1 MGSCTSNQ
9 NVKESA
15 KKHMQESPNTAGQP
29 KPMMVTQEQA
39 TSPPLK
45 IISNTEDLS
54 NFPEFFYL
62 DRQKASLYYITKS
75 QTTEFLLKSHFNLP
89 LDSALTI
96 LPNGLVISV
105 GGLIK
110 QSLVKLV
117 YTVDLQTKVVSE
129 LPELPIACKLG
140 QLHALG
146 DYIYYIG
153 GVKNGKSDMEQAP
166 MMRFNY
172 RLSLWEDLW
181 RYGEQFQFDRIVNMG
196 TCAFGNKILLIGGQR
211 ITSTGN
217 LRNNKKIYSI
227 AVEEDFKVKL
237 ESKIPFKVLRP
248 SIANGRKNAVVAG
261 GTNPKT
267 GTPSRGSFLIIT
279 QGDGLKI
286 VKFADLSFD
295 LKENYPAIYEQDT
308 AIFISRPFIAVRV
321 KKINNW
327 IGFEISGKESR
338 KVLNFGHEKRPEDPS
353 SDESVAIENASKQ
366 NIRGERQVSNEVVVR
381 YSSVYSESPRK
392 NVGSALNTERKIED
406 LNENNEKVLNDFPNI
421 SEIKKYASESNSEY
435 SDDTEKFRENQEVPK
450 FVPVQMQDSNVNLSN
465 LELRLKTNESC
476 MDDPK
481 LPDKQVKLVFKEL
494 SSKSSKSSGSSS
506 SQSKSPRGS
515 KNLKSKKSSK
525 SSKSK
530 KSSSSS
536 SSSKSSNS
544 SISSFDPQNMKY
556 EPHPDVDYFNQLSP
570 KDELKVASKRSSESD
585 IEIIVGGN
593 NIPIPSLELLSAEK
607 ASFPSQNIP
616 INPIPFFQP
625 PAPVGA
631 KSLKPNQAPLEHPE
645 FAESKK
651 LLKSSSSSQSES
663 SKSKSSK
670 KVSKNSSLSS
680 ISSNMQKPSIKYSE
694 PALINPKPDVPILKF
709 PVKKNKHNESLS
721 SKSKSKNPKTITI
734 SSSDSDS
741 GSGSSITSDNNDI
754 DIFTSPIKKIEVQK
768 PDLMTIEE
776 QVFAK
781 PVSHTDIIEES
792 PETEVNIE
800 ILTLSSPIQESEF
813 NQLKP
818 ESPNLKFEMKPVEF
832 DLIFDLPQAK
842 PVSDPKSNLIPSLK
856 NPKPLEKSKSSQG
869 FVSIDVSKAKP
880 STPLLKTVQFQEPLP
895 PRLPSFSFP
904 KKPKPL
910 GVISV
915 KNLVPIKSPNLFKSP
930 SEENIKFNTFKSSS
944 PVKSQDFGQVY
955 SKTISSRSNLVR
967 NIQVPS
973 GSGRKN
979 EKGKFKSQYFFSEDN
994 MQKLVDIIATE
1005 FEVNRVYCGLI
1016 RTANEFQ
1023 DFVYKMVDGKVIEYK
1038 NLFNLFSGITLI
1050 FGKKEFSDKQV
1061 GGILRRSE
1069 IGNIKEKIDG
1079 HCFALAVYK
1088 GYKTALLKKR

>member
-15 KKHMQESPNTAGQP
+15 KKHMQESSNTAGQP
-29 KPMMVTQEQA
+29 KPMTITQEQV
-39 TSPPLK
+39 SSQPLK
-45 IISNTEDLS
+45 ISSSIEELS

-62 DRQKASLYYITKS
+62 DRQKATLYYINKT

-96 LPNGLVISV
+96 LPNGLLVSA
-105 GGLIK
+105 GGLVK
-110 QSLVKLV
+110 QSLVKLF
-117 YTVDLQTKVVSE
+117 YTVDLQTKVVSD

-146 DYIYYIG
+146 DNIYYVG
-153 GVKNGKSDMEQAP
+153 AVKNGKSDMEQAP

-172 RLSLWEDLW
+172 RLGIWEDLW

-196 TCAFGNKILLIGGQR
+196 TCAFGNKILLIGGQV
-211 ITSTGN
+211 ITSSGN

-237 ESKIPFKVLRP
+237 EGKIPFKVLRP

-261 GTNPKT
+261 GINPKT

-295 LKENYPAIYEQDT
+295 LRENYPAIYEQDT

-327 IGFEISGKESR
+327 IGFEISGKDSR
-338 KVLNFGHEKRPEDPS
+338 KVLAFGHEKRPEDPS

-381 YSSVYSESPRK
+381 YSSVNSESPRK
-392 NVGSALNTERKIED
+392 NPGSALSTVRKIED
-406 LNENNEKVLNDFPNI
+406 LNENNDKVLSDFPNI
-421 SEIKKYASESNSEY
+421 SEIKKYVSESDSDY
-435 SDDTEKFRENQEVPK
+435 SDDTEKFRENKEVPK
-450 FVPVQMQDSNVNLSN
+450 FVPVQMQDSNANLSN
-465 LELRLKTNESC
+465 FELRLKTNESC

-481 LPDKQVKLVFKEL
+481 LPEKQVKLVFKEL
-494 SSKSSKSSGSSS
+494 SSKSSKSSNSSS
-506 SQSKSPRGS
+506 SKSKSSNGS
-515 KNLKSKKSSK
+515 KHLKSKKSSK
-525 SSKSK
+525 SS
-530 KSSSSS
+530 SS
-536 SSSKSSNS
+536 SSNS
-544 SISSFDPQNMKY
+544 SISSFDPKNIKY
-556 EPHPDVDYFNQLSP
+556 EPHPDIDHFDQLSP
-570 KDELKVASKRSSESD
+570 KAELKIASKRSSESD
-585 IEIIVGGN
+585 IQIIFGSNN
-593 NIPIPSLELLSAEK
+593 NIPLPGIEVFNAEK
-607 ASFPSQNIP
+607 SSFPNLSVP

-631 KSLKPNQAPLEHPE
+631 KLLKPNQKSIDNQE
-645 FAESKK
+645 FKKSKN
-651 LLKSSSSSQSES
+651 LLKSSSSNQSDSSES
-663 SKSKSSK
+663 SGSKSSK
-670 KVSKNSSLSS
+670 KDSKNSSLSS
-680 ISSNMQKPSIKYSE
+680 KSPHIKKPSIKFSN

-709 PVKKNKHNESLS
+709 PVKKNKEDQSS
-721 SKSKSKNPKTITI
+721 SSKSKSKSKNPKTITI
-734 SSSDSDS
+734 SSSDSDSDS

-754 DIFTSPIKKIEVQK
+754 DIFTSPIKKVEVHK
-768 PDLMTIEE
+768 PDLISIEE
-776 QVFAK
+776 QVFTK
-781 PVSHTDIIEES
+781 PASHSEYNQES

-813 NQLKP
+813 NQIKP
-818 ESPNLKFEMKPVEF
+818 ESQNLKFEMKPVEF
-832 DLIFDLPQAK
+832 DLVFDLPQTK
-842 PVSDPKSNLIPSLK
+842 VVSDPQSNLIPSLK

-895 PRLPSFSFP
+895 PRLPSFSIP
-904 KKPKPL
+904 NKPKPL

-915 KNLVPIKSPNLFKSP
+915 KNLKPIKSPNLFKSP

-994 MQKLVDIIATE
+994 MQKLVDIIAAE
-1005 FEVNRVYCGLI
+1005 FEVKRVYCGII
-1016 RTANEFQ
+1016 RTATEFQ
-1023 DFVYKMVDGKVIEYK
+1023 DFVHKMVEGKMIENK
-1038 NLFNLFSGITLI
+1038 NLFNLLTGITLI
-1050 FGKKEFSDKQV
+1050 FGKKEFSDVQI
-1061 GGILRRSE
+1061 GGILRKSAIE
-1069 IGNIKEKIDG
+1069 NSKDKIDG